1 MSFFKDFKED
11 LSQAVNELVSDE
23 EIKDTNQEEEENTED
38 ETLKDD
44 GYEEDFDL
52 QMLNELLSDD
62 IEQEDDVIE
71 EQDEVIEEPEEVE
84 IFQEEPEVVENEEI
98 EEEKIEEEKIE
109 EKIEEEK
116 IYSKEDDKAMEEAKR
131 MEEEAK
137 EATKEALRGN
147 RNPYDK
153 NEKNEIASMNTTDIP
168 ADEITEIT
176 KGTAIEGN
184 IICEGSMNVNGKIKG
199 NVACRGKL
207 VVCGTIVGASRAAEI
222 YTNNAKI
229 DGDVTSDGS
238 IKIGNGSIII
248 GNVYGT
254 SAVIGGAVKGDI
266 DVHGPV
272 VIDGTA
278 VVQGNIRSRSVQIN
292 NGAAIEGS
300 VSQCYAEI
308 DYAALFDKTFAK

>member
-23 EIKDTNQEEEENTED
+23 EIKDTKQEEEENTED
-38 ETLKDD
+38 ETSMDD

-62 IEQEDDVIE
+62 IEEEDDVIE
-71 EQDEVIEEPEEVE
+71 EQDEDEVIEEPEEVE
-84 IFQEEPEVVENEEI
+84 ILQEEPEVVENEVVEN
-98 EEEKIEEEKIE
+98 EE
-109 EKIEEEK
+109 IEEEK

-153 NEKNEIASMNTTDIP
+153 NDKNEIASMNTSDIP

>member
-38 ETLKDD
+38 EISKDD
-44 GYEEDFDL
+44 DYEEDFDL

-62 IEQEDDVIE
+62 IEQEEDVIE
-71 EQDEVIEEPEEVE
+71 EQDEDEIIEEPEEVE
-84 IFQEEPEVVENEEI
+84 ILQEEPEVVENEEI
-98 EEEKIEEEKIE
+98 ENEE
-109 EKIEEEK
+109 IEEEK

-153 NEKNEIASMNTTDIP
+153 NDKNEIASMNTTDIP

>member
-23 EIKDTNQEEEENTED
+23 EIKDTKQEEEENTED
-38 ETLKDD
+38 ETSMDD

-71 EQDEVIEEPEEVE
+71 EQDEDEVIEEPEEVE
-84 IFQEEPEVVENEEI
+84 ILQEEPEVVENEVVEN
-98 EEEKIEEEKIE
+98 EE
-109 EKIEEEK
+109 IEEEK

-153 NEKNEIASMNTTDIP
+153 NDKNEIASMNTSDIP